1 MSGIGG
7 HTIWPTE
14 LKFGAETP
22 SHPQIAQPTSRCYT
36 HNPGIR
42 GPYKWGHW
50 VRTAQMLYFCEN
62 FIKQKF
68 KGTRNVVGTG
78 QVRSDARPYP
88 GVWREVEVLAIFK
101 QSSKFLRF
109 LRELTNVACRDQKVM
124 GWKWSRCTPTLL
136 DVHAHGDFQLR
147 QKIWTTNAT
156 IWSPWGQWLQIKAFL
171 GWDWWLHL
179 PDELENESLTGQRRF
194 YWDHWKIVMAKLS
207 KLLICSH
214 EEGVKWPLLY
224 SSM

>member
-1 MSGIGG
+1 MDKYCHPEDDGSPFLLFLIYASKEFNPCNVIGCLNECAGVCAGMSGMGS
-7 HTIWPTE
+7 HTGLPKG

-42 GPYKWGHW
+42 GPYKWGHG
-50 VRTAQMLYFCEN
+50 VHTAQMLYFCEN

-124 GWKWSRCTPTLL
+124 G
-136 DVHAHGDFQLR
+136 
-147 QKIWTTNAT
+147 
-156 IWSPWGQWLQIKAFL
+156 
-171 GWDWWLHL
+171 
-179 PDELENESLTGQRRF
+179 
-194 YWDHWKIVMAKLS
+194 
-207 KLLICSH
+207 
-214 EEGVKWPLLY
+214 
-224 SSM
+224 